1 MPDDKDP
8 EIQLAEYLLEMARR
22 KGVSTCEM
30 KNGKMFAFTRI
41 FIQNMLDAHPGK
53 EEFLIFVE
61 DAELNKPQ
69 N

>member
-22 KGVSTCEM
+22 KGVSTCAM
-30 KNGKMFAFTRI
+30 KNGKMFAFTRT
-41 FIQNMLDAHPGK
+41 FLVSLLDAHPGK
-53 EEFLIFVE
+53 EEFMILVE
-61 DAELNKPQ
+61 DAETDKPQ